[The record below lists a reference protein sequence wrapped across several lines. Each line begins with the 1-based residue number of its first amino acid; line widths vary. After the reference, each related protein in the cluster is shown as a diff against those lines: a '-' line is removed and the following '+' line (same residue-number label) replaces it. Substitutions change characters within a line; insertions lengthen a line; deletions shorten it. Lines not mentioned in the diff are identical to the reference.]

1 MSFYFLMVLRLIL
14 NLSDNIDL
22 EINEFHIFLLFIFI
36 IWFIQ
41 KLIR

>member
-22 EINEFHIFLLFIFI
+22 EINEVHIFLLFIFI

-41 KLIR
+41 KLIS

>member
-1 MSFYFLMVLRLIL
+1 MSFYFLMVLHLIL

-22 EINEFHIFLLFIFI
+22 EINKVHIFLLFIFI